1 MPSCGVD
8 AVHKNYK
15 ISDARRLVIG
25 YERYTNYYCYISPYY
40 LSRACMGFWKSLFST
55 TDSET
60 TSPASPTETSTLPG
74 VVTNTGSRIYFSTD
88 REIDLYE
95 LEELCDAVGW
105 SRRPLRKVKK
115 AIQHSFLVMS
125 MWEQRGNQ
133 RRLIGFSRATSDHAF
148 NATIWDVVVHP
159 DFQGKG
165 YGKALMKQFIKKLRS
180 EDISNIT
187 LFADPHVVDFYRG
200 LGFMSDPEG
209 IKGMFWY
216 PD

>member
-1 MPSCGVD
+1 
-8 AVHKNYK
+8 
-15 ISDARRLVIG
+15 
-25 YERYTNYYCYISPYY
+25 
-40 LSRACMGFWKSLFST
+40 MGFWKSLFSASDAAAAPKPAQMEGMGSQEAT
-55 TDSET
+55 TAGG
-60 TSPASPTETSTLPG
+60 PR
-74 VVTNTGSRIYFSTD
+74 VFFSTE

-115 AIQHSFLVMS
+115 AIQHSFLVVS
-125 MWEQRGNQ
+125 MWEQRNTGQ
-133 RRLIGFSRATSDHAF
+133 RRLVGFARATSDHAF

-159 DFQGKG
+159 DYQGKG
-165 YGKALMKQFIKKLRS
+165 FGKALMRQMIKKLRS

-187 LFADPHVVDFYRG
+187 LFADPQVVNFYRG

>member
-1 MPSCGVD
+1 
-8 AVHKNYK
+8 
-15 ISDARRLVIG
+15 
-25 YERYTNYYCYISPYY
+25 
-40 LSRACMGFWKSLFST
+40 MGFWKSLFSSADAPSAT
-55 TDSET
+55 KSMSIALESDEG
-60 TSPASPTETSTLPG
+60 ASDRASQ
-74 VVTNTGSRIYFSTD
+74 VYFSTD

-95 LEELCDAVGW
+95 LEELCSAVGW

-115 AIQHSFLVMS
+115 AIQHSFLVVT
-125 MWEQRGNQ
+125 MWEQRGTQ

-159 DFQGKG
+159 DFQSRGF
-165 YGKALMKQFIKKLRS
+165 GKALMKHIIKKLRS

-187 LFADPHVVDFYRG
+187 LFADPQVVDFYRR